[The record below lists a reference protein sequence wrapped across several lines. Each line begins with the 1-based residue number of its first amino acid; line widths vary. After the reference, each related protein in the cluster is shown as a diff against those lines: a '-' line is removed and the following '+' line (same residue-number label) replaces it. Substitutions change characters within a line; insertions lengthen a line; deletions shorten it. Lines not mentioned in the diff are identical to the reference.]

1 MKLAEH
7 FRKIKSL
14 CTEYDGSNS
23 KWTLALR
30 WMLPRTSH
38 PATFTFTPLLP
49 PRRTRHFTTFPL
61 IRCCWERE
69 RRKETEKLVCVH
81 NEQSWTLRNFFPS
94 LFRSLRPHGLIEERA
109 HWPCA
114 GRRGSMPTKRKRTM
128 NNQLPST
135 QEASLVLG
143 FPRNQEI
150 NTSKH
155 FNRIFIKVQTN
166 SAILMQTRS
175 CNVRWWKIKW
185 KKEVHPSNTN
195 SRESKEKGFFFFVT
209 QRIPWVWT
217 TVDPKGQRSYKQ
229 IDMVATGRTKTSQS
243 GWWGQQW

>member
-1 MKLAEH
+1 M
-7 FRKIKSL
+7 
-14 CTEYDGSNS
+14 GQ

-38 PATFTFTPLLP
+38 PATFTFMSLLP
-49 PRRTRHFTTFPL
+49 PSCTRRFTTFPL

-81 NEQSWTLRNFFPS
+81 NEQSWILRNFFPS

-128 NNQLPST
+128 NSQHPST

-166 SAILMQTRS
+166 SAILMQTRRS
-175 CNVRWWKIKW
+175 CNVQWWKIKW
-185 KKEVHPSNTN
+185 TKKSTHQTRTPGSQK
-195 SRESKEKGFFFFVT
+195 RKDFFFCNSKN
-209 QRIPWVWT
+209 PLGLDHSWS
-217 TVDPKGQRSYKQ
+217 K
-229 IDMVATGRTKTSQS
+229 RTKKLQANWH
-243 GWWGQQW
+243 GCYRQNQD